1 MALLRINRKSAILA
15 TILAIVLIVSVI
27 SFANFSSRTSV
38 WLSVLTGQ
46 LNRDFVGLIGWLAL
60 FAILAAALLLC
71 LRGAKF
77 VHFTRLSW
85 VVSVVCATG
94 TFGIW
99 AVEYNRPIESFGYGQ
114 SITDENSQ
122 SEYLQKNV
130 LSSKVH
136 PTVVPTGLFIQSIHF
151 ASGNEVDVTGYVWQK
166 YPDGTPKELRRGFVL
181 PEAKDAF
188 HEENLTLREI
198 SRVKKKDYEL
208 HVWFFT
214 CTLRQ
219 GYTYQKFP
227 IDRQNVWLRLWHRD
241 FDKGALLVPDWESY
255 TEPFNPTTLPGLD
268 QEFVREGWTT
278 LYTGF
283 SYQTFKY
290 SSSFGMGKYA
300 ESPPHPELYFNVG
313 LKRNVTGPLITRIV
327 PVIVVALLLYAA
339 LYLTRRQEKKGE
351 IVGFNI
357 FTVLSYCAA
366 LFFVIVIDHATVRST
381 LAPES
386 LIYLDF
392 FYFVLYILTAF
403 VSLNSILL
411 GVSDDIW
418 IVEYRDNA
426 IPNYLYWPIFFSFI
440 FICTLTTFTR

>member
-1 MALLRINRKSAILA
+1 MALILS
-15 TILAIVLIVSVI
+15 IVGFSR
-27 SFANFSSRTSV
+27 FSSSTAV
-38 WLSVLTGQ
+38 WANVSAGK
-46 LNRDFVGLIGWLAL
+46 LNQDFVGLIGWIAL
-60 FAILAAALLLC
+60 FVILLSATVIA
-71 LRGAKF
+71 LRGARFKQMKK
-77 VHFTRLSW
+77 LSW
-85 VVSVVCATG
+85 IVSLTCAAG
-94 TFGIW
+94 TFCIW
-99 AVEYNRPIESFGYGQ
+99 EIEHSRPIDSFGYGT
-114 SITDENSQ
+114 SVTDEKSQ
-122 SEYLQKNV
+122 QEYLQNHV
-130 LSSKVH
+130 LASKVK
-136 PTVVPTGLFIQSIHF
+136 PTVIPTGVFIQSIHF
-151 ASGNEVDVTGYVWQK
+151 TSGTEVDVTGYVWQK
-166 YPDGTPKELRRGFVL
+166 YPNGTPKDLARGFVL

-188 HEENLTLREI
+188 HEENLTLRQV

-214 CTLRQ
+214 STLRQ
-219 GYTYQKFP
+219 RYTYKKFP
-227 IDRQNVWLRLWHRD
+227 IDRQNVWLRIWHRD

-255 TEPFNPTTLPGLD
+255 TQPFNPAALSGLD

-283 SYQTFKY
+283 SYQTFNY

-313 LKRNVTGPLITRIV
+313 LKRDVTGPLITRIV
-327 PVIVVALLLYAA
+327 PVVVVALLLYAA